1 MEFLFEKSLMGF
13 CTHSIKIVKTIGLIL
28 SFLATFLLADLV
40 AENTHDPEEIKAKVA
55 YVKIPQLE
63 DLENNPVY
71 IGQIIGVTYE
81 LLLFD
86 AEFLEA
92 KIKDELDKTQIELLS
107 KMPKWKK
114 VEKELFRATYYY
126 KIKGVK
132 ASIPPL
138 EVSAFSNKD
147 KYIDYSIAPK
157 VTLQVTDLSKNSRY
171 ANVMAKD
178 LQVLQYKTK
187 DYDDKNNILVV
198 ELAFKEANWE
208 DFHIK
213 EAIKQGFDN
222 ASLNQIKAKE
232 GSVFYYCVLPKTIQN
247 LSFDYFSLSNRQFKT
262 LSFSTIPTQDTT
274 GIQSDLI
281 PKNNFLVFSNVA
293 LLALCV
299 FFLVLFFLVLFFI
312 FGRKL
317 IFLGLGI
324 LCLGFVLYHLLFT
337 QKSALLLAHKKI
349 RILPTQNSTI
359 LGLSKN
365 EMPIKIVGSHG
376 DYYKILT
383 PHEQIGWVK
392 KDEVK

>member
-1 MEFLFEKSLMGF
+1 MGFLFEKSLMSF
-13 CTHSIKIVKTIGLIL
+13 CAHSIKIIKVTGLIL
-28 SFLATFLLADLV
+28 SFLAAFLV
-40 AENTHDPEEIKAKVA
+40 AEDAHEPEEIKAKVA

-63 DLENNPVY
+63 DLENTPVY
-71 IGQIIGVTYE
+71 IGQTIGVTYD

-92 KIKDELDKTQIELLS
+92 KIKDELDKTQIELLN

-126 KIKGVK
+126 KIKGIR
-132 ASIPPL
+132 ASVPSL

-157 VTLQVTDLSKNSRY
+157 VALQVTDLSKNPRY

-178 LQVLQYKTK
+178 LQVVQYKTK
-187 DYDDKNNILVV
+187 DYDDKNNILVM

-208 DFHIK
+208 DFHVK
-213 EAIKQGFDN
+213 EVLKQGFDN

-232 GSVFYYCVLPKTIQN
+232 GSVFYYCVLPKTLQS

-262 LSFSTIPTQDTT
+262 LSFSAIPTQDTT

-299 FFLVLFFLVLFFI
+299 FFLALFFI

-324 LCLGFVLYHLLFT
+324 LCLGFVLYNLLFT
-337 QKSALLLAHKKI
+337 QKSAILLAHKKI

-359 LGLSKN
+359 LGLSKD
-365 EMPIKIVGSHG
+365 EMPIKILGSHD

-383 PHEQIGWVK
+383 PHGQIGWVK

>member
-1 MEFLFEKSLMGF
+1 MGFLFEKSLMSF
-13 CTHSIKIVKTIGLIL
+13 CAHSIKILRIISLIL
-28 SFLATFLLADLV
+28 SFLATFLVVDLV
-40 AENTHDPEEIKAKVA
+40 AENTHEPEEIKAKVA

-71 IGQIIGVTYE
+71 IGQIIGVTYD

-92 KIKDELDKTQIELLS
+92 KIKDGWDKTQIELLS

-126 KIKGVK
+126 KIKGMK
-132 ASIPPL
+132 ASIPSL

-147 KYIDYSIAPK
+147 KYIDHSIAPK
-157 VTLQVTDLSKNSRY
+157 VALQVTDLSKNPRY

-178 LQVLQYKTK
+178 LQVVQYKTK
-187 DYDDKNNILVV
+187 DYDDKNNILVM
-198 ELAFKEANWE
+198 ELAFKEATWE

-232 GSVFYYCVLPKTIQN
+232 GSVFYYCVLPKTLQN

-262 LSFSTIPTQDTT
+262 LSFSAIPTQDTT

-299 FFLVLFFLVLFFI
+299 FFLVLFFI

-317 IFLGLGI
+317 IFLGLGV
-324 LCLGFVLYHLLFT
+324 LCLGFVLYNLLFT

-359 LGLSKN
+359 LGLSKD
-365 EMPIKIVGSHG
+365 EMPIKILGSHD

>member
-1 MEFLFEKSLMGF
+1 MGFLFEKSLMSF
-13 CTHSIKIVKTIGLIL
+13 CAHSIKIIKVIGLIL
-28 SFLATFLLADLV
+28 SFLAAFLV
-40 AENTHDPEEIKAKVA
+40 AEDAHEPEEIKAKVA

-63 DLENNPVY
+63 DLENTPVY
-71 IGQIIGVTYE
+71 IGQTIGVTYD

-92 KIKDELDKTQIELLS
+92 KIKDGLDKTQIELLN

-126 KIKGVK
+126 KIKGIK
-132 ASIPPL
+132 ASVPSL

-147 KYIDYSIAPK
+147 KYIDHSIAPK
-157 VTLQVTDLSKNSRY
+157 VALQVTDLSKNPRY

-178 LQVLQYKTK
+178 LQVVQYKTK
-187 DYDDKNNILVV
+187 DYDDKNNILVM
-198 ELAFKEANWE
+198 EIAFKEATWE

-232 GSVFYYCVLPKTIQN
+232 GSVFYYCVLPKTLQN

-299 FFLVLFFLVLFFI
+299 FFLVLFFI

-359 LGLSKN
+359 LGFSKN
-365 EMPIKIVGSHG
+365 EMPIKILGSHD

>member
-1 MEFLFEKSLMGF
+1 MGFLFEKSLMSF
-13 CTHSIKIVKTIGLIL
+13 FAHPIKILKIISLIL
-28 SFLATFLLADLV
+28 SFLAAFLV
-40 AENTHDPEEIKAKVA
+40 AEDAHEPEEIKAKVA

-71 IGQIIGVTYE
+71 IGQIIGVTYD

-92 KIKDELDKTQIELLS
+92 KIKDGLDKTQIELLN

-126 KIKGVK
+126 KIKGIK

-147 KYIDYSIAPK
+147 KYIDHSIAPK
-157 VTLQVTDLSKNSRY
+157 VALQVTDLSKNPRY

-178 LQVLQYKTK
+178 LQVVQYKTK
-187 DYDDKNNILVV
+187 DYDDKNNILVM
-198 ELAFKEANWE
+198 ELAFKEATWE

-232 GSVFYYCVLPKTIQN
+232 GSVFYYCVLPKTLQN
-247 LSFDYFSLSNRQFKT
+247 LSFDYFSLSNKQFKT

-299 FFLVLFFLVLFFI
+299 FFLVLFFI

-337 QKSALLLAHKKI
+337 QKSAILLAHKKI

-359 LGLSKN
+359 LGLSKD
-365 EMPIKIVGSHG
+365 EMPIKILGSHD

>member
-1 MEFLFEKSLMGF
+1 MGFLFEKSLMTF
-13 CTHSIKIVKTIGLIL
+13 CAHSIKIVKTIGLIL
-28 SFLATFLLADLV
+28 SLLATFLVADLV
-40 AENTHDPEEIKAKVA
+40 AENTHDPEEIKAKVV
-55 YVKIPQLE
+55 YVKIPRLE

-71 IGQIIGVTYE
+71 IGQTIGVTYD

-92 KIKDELDKTQIELLS
+92 KIKDDLDKTQIELLS

-132 ASIPPL
+132 ASIPSL

-157 VTLQVTDLSKNSRY
+157 VTLQVTDLSKNPRY

-208 DFHIK
+208 DFRIK
-213 EAIKQGFDN
+213 EALKQGFDN

-232 GSVFYYCVLPKTIQN
+232 GSVFYYCVLPKTLQN

-262 LSFSTIPTQDTT
+262 LSFSAIPTQDTT

-299 FFLVLFFLVLFFI
+299 FFLVLFFI
-312 FGRKL
+312 FGHKL
-317 IFLGLGI
+317 IFLGLGV
-324 LCLGFVLYHLLFT
+324 LCLGFVLYNLLFT
-337 QKSALLLAHKKI
+337 QKSALLLAHQKI

-365 EMPIKIVGSHG
+365 EMPIKILGSHD

>member
-1 MEFLFEKSLMGF
+1 MGFLFEKSLMIF
-13 CTHSIKIVKTIGLIL
+13 CAYSIKIVKTIGLIL
-28 SFLATFLLADLV
+28 SFLATFLVADL
-40 AENTHDPEEIKAKVA
+40 ATENTHDPEEIKAKVA
-55 YVKIPQLE
+55 YVKIPRLE

-71 IGQIIGVTYE
+71 IGQTIGVTYD

-126 KIKGVK
+126 KIKGIK

-157 VTLQVTDLSKNSRY
+157 VTLQVTDLSKNPRY

-213 EAIKQGFDN
+213 EALKQGFDN

-262 LSFSTIPTQDTT
+262 LSFSTIPTQDNT

-299 FFLVLFFLVLFFI
+299 FFLVLFFI
-312 FGRKL
+312 FGHKL

-324 LCLGFVLYHLLFT
+324 LCLGFVLYNLLFT
-337 QKSALLLAHKKI
+337 QKSALLLAHQKI

-365 EMPIKIVGSHG
+365 EMPIKILGSHD

>member
-1 MEFLFEKSLMGF
+1 MGFLFEKSLMSF
-13 CTHSIKIVKTIGLIL
+13 CTHSIKILKVIGLIL
-28 SFLATFLLADLV
+28 SFLAAFLV
-40 AENTHDPEEIKAKVA
+40 AENTSEPEEIKAKVA

-63 DLENNPVY
+63 DLENTPVY
-71 IGQIIGVTYE
+71 IGQTIGVTYD

-92 KIKDELDKTQIELLS
+92 KIKDGLDKTQIELLN

-114 VEKELFRATYYY
+114 VEQELFRATYYY
-126 KIKGVK
+126 KIKGIR
-132 ASIPPL
+132 ASVPSL

-157 VTLQVTDLSKNSRY
+157 VALQVTDLSKNPRY

-178 LQVLQYKTK
+178 LQVVQYKTK
-187 DYDDKNNILVV
+187 DYDDKNNILVM

-232 GSVFYYCVLPKTIQN
+232 GSVFYYCVLPKTLQN

-262 LSFSTIPTQDTT
+262 LSFSAIPTQDTT

-299 FFLVLFFLVLFFI
+299 FFLVLFFI

-317 IFLGLGI
+317 IFLGLGV

-359 LGLSKN
+359 LGLSKD
-365 EMPIKIVGSHG
+365 EMPIKILGSHD

>member
-1 MEFLFEKSLMGF
+1 MGFLFEKSLMGF

-28 SFLATFLLADLV
+28 SFLATFLVADLV
-40 AENTHDPEEIKAKVA
+40 AENTHDPEEIKAKVV
-55 YVKIPQLE
+55 YVKIPRLE

-71 IGQIIGVTYE
+71 IGQTIGVTYD

-126 KIKGVK
+126 KIKGIK

-147 KYIDYSIAPK
+147 KYIDHSIAPK
-157 VTLQVTDLSKNSRY
+157 VTLQVTDLSKNPRY

-213 EAIKQGFDN
+213 EALKQGFDN

-299 FFLVLFFLVLFFI
+299 FFLVLFFI

-324 LCLGFVLYHLLFT
+324 LCLGFVLYNLLFT

-365 EMPIKIVGSHG
+365 EMPIKILGSHD

>member
-1 MEFLFEKSLMGF
+1 MGFLFEKSLMGF
-13 CTHSIKIVKTIGLIL
+13 FAHSIKILKIISLIL
-28 SFLATFLLADLV
+28 SLLAGFLV
-40 AENTHDPEEIKAKVA
+40 AENANEPEEIKAKVA

-71 IGQIIGVTYE
+71 IGQIIGVTYD

-92 KIKDELDKTQIELLS
+92 KIKDGLDKTQIELLS

-132 ASIPPL
+132 AIIPSL

-147 KYIDYSIAPK
+147 KYIDHSIAPK
-157 VTLQVTDLSKNSRY
+157 VALQVTDLSKNPRY

-187 DYDDKNNILVV
+187 DYDDKNNILVM
-198 ELAFKEANWE
+198 ELAFKEATWE

-262 LSFSTIPTQDTT
+262 LSFSAIPTQDTT

-299 FFLVLFFLVLFFI
+299 FFLVLFFI

-359 LGLSKN
+359 LGLSKD
-365 EMPIKIVGSHG
+365 EMPIKILGSHD

>member
-1 MEFLFEKSLMGF
+1 MTF
-13 CTHSIKIVKTIGLIL
+13 CAHSIKIVKTIGLIL
-28 SFLATFLLADLV
+28 SLLATFLVADLV
-40 AENTHDPEEIKAKVA
+40 AENTHDPEEIKAKVV
-55 YVKIPQLE
+55 YVKISRLE

-71 IGQIIGVTYE
+71 IGQTIGVTYD

-126 KIKGVK
+126 KIKGIK
-132 ASIPPL
+132 ASVPPL

-157 VTLQVTDLSKNSRY
+157 VTLQVTDLSKNPRY

-213 EAIKQGFDN
+213 EALKQGFDN

-262 LSFSTIPTQDTT
+262 LSFSTIPTQDNT

-299 FFLVLFFLVLFFI
+299 FFLVLFFI
-312 FGRKL
+312 FGHKL

-324 LCLGFVLYHLLFT
+324 LCLGFVLYNLLFT
-337 QKSALLLAHKKI
+337 QKSALLLAHQKI

-365 EMPIKIVGSHG
+365 EMPIKILGSHD

>member
-1 MEFLFEKSLMGF
+1 MGFLFEKSLMSF
-13 CTHSIKIVKTIGLIL
+13 FAHSIKTLKIISLIL
-28 SFLATFLLADLV
+28 SLLVSFWVSFLV
-40 AENTHDPEEIKAKVA
+40 AENANESEEIKAKVV
-55 YVKIPQLE
+55 YVKISQLE

-71 IGQIIGVTYE
+71 IGQIIGVTYD

-92 KIKDELDKTQIELLS
+92 KIKDGLDKTQIELLN

-132 ASIPPL
+132 AIIPSL

-157 VTLQVTDLSKNSRY
+157 VTLQVTDLSKNPRY

-178 LQVLQYKTK
+178 LQVVQYKTK
-187 DYDDKNNILVV
+187 DYDDKNNILVM
-198 ELAFKEANWE
+198 ELAFKEATWE
-208 DFHIK
+208 DFRIK

-232 GSVFYYCVLPKTIQN
+232 GSVFYYCVLPKTLQN

-262 LSFSTIPTQDTT
+262 LSFSAIPTQDTT

-299 FFLVLFFLVLFFI
+299 FFLVLFFI

-324 LCLGFVLYHLLFT
+324 LCLGFVLYNLLFT

-359 LGLSKN
+359 LGLSKD
-365 EMPIKIVGSHG
+365 EMPIKILGSHD

>member
-1 MEFLFEKSLMGF
+1 MGFLFEKSLMSF
-13 CTHSIKIVKTIGLIL
+13 CTHSIKILKIISLIL
-28 SFLATFLLADLV
+28 SFLISFLV
-40 AENTHDPEEIKAKVA
+40 AENTSEPEEIKAKVA

-71 IGQIIGVTYE
+71 IGQIIGVTYD

-92 KIKDELDKTQIELLS
+92 KIKDGWDKTQIELLS

-132 ASIPPL
+132 AIIPSL

-147 KYIDYSIAPK
+147 KYIDHSIAPK
-157 VTLQVTDLSKNSRY
+157 VILQVTDLSKNPRY

-178 LQVLQYKTK
+178 LQVVQYKTK

-198 ELAFKEANWE
+198 ELAFKEATWE
-208 DFHIK
+208 DFRIK

-232 GSVFYYCVLPKTIQN
+232 GSVFYYCVLPKTLQN

-262 LSFSTIPTQDTT
+262 LSFSAIPTQDTT

-299 FFLVLFFLVLFFI
+299 FFLVLFFI
-312 FGRKL
+312 FGHKL

-365 EMPIKIVGSHG
+365 EMPIKILGSHD

-392 KDEVK
+392 KNEVK

>member
-1 MEFLFEKSLMGF
+1 MGFLFEKSLMTF
-13 CTHSIKIVKTIGLIL
+13 CAHSIKIVKTIGLIL
-28 SFLATFLLADLV
+28 SLLATFLVADLV
-40 AENTHDPEEIKAKVA
+40 AENTHDPEEIKAKVV
-55 YVKIPQLE
+55 YVKIPRLE

-71 IGQIIGVTYE
+71 IGQTIGVTYD

-126 KIKGVK
+126 KIKGIK

-157 VTLQVTDLSKNSRY
+157 VTLQVTDLSKNPRY

-198 ELAFKEANWE
+198 ELAFKEATWE

-213 EAIKQGFDN
+213 EALKQGFDN

-299 FFLVLFFLVLFFI
+299 FFLVLFFI

-324 LCLGFVLYHLLFT
+324 LCLGFVLYNLLFT
-337 QKSALLLAHKKI
+337 QRSAILLAHKKI

-359 LGLSKN
+359 LGLSKD
-365 EMPIKIVGSHG
+365 EMPIKILGSHD

>member
-1 MEFLFEKSLMGF
+1 MGFLFEKSLMTF
-13 CTHSIKIVKTIGLIL
+13 CAHSIKIVKTIGLIL
-28 SFLATFLLADLV
+28 GFLAAFLVADLV
-40 AENTHDPEEIKAKVA
+40 AENANESEEIKAKVA
-55 YVKIPQLE
+55 YVKIPRLE

-71 IGQIIGVTYE
+71 IGQTIGVTYD

-126 KIKGVK
+126 KIKGIK
-132 ASIPPL
+132 ASIPSL

-157 VTLQVTDLSKNSRY
+157 VTLQVTDLSKNPRY

-178 LQVLQYKTK
+178 LQVVQYKTK
-187 DYDDKNNILVV
+187 DYDDKNNILVM
-198 ELAFKEANWE
+198 ELAFKEATWE
-208 DFHIK
+208 DFRIK

-232 GSVFYYCVLPKTIQN
+232 GSVFYYCVLPKTLQN

-262 LSFSTIPTQDTT
+262 LSFSAIPTQDTT

-299 FFLVLFFLVLFFI
+299 FFLVLFFI
-312 FGRKL
+312 FGHKL
-317 IFLGLGI
+317 IFLGLGV
-324 LCLGFVLYHLLFT
+324 LCLGFVLYNLLFT

-359 LGLSKN
+359 LGLSKD
-365 EMPIKIVGSHG
+365 EMPIKILGSHD

>member
-1 MEFLFEKSLMGF
+1 MGFLFEKSLMSF
-13 CTHSIKIVKTIGLIL
+13 FAHPIKTLKIISLIL
-28 SFLATFLLADLV
+28 SFLAAFLV
-40 AENTHDPEEIKAKVA
+40 AEDAHEPEEIKAKVV

-71 IGQIIGVTYE
+71 IGQIIGVTYD

-92 KIKDELDKTQIELLS
+92 KIKDGLDKTQIELLN

-126 KIKGVK
+126 KIKGIK
-132 ASIPPL
+132 AIIPPL

-147 KYIDYSIAPK
+147 KYIDHSIAPK
-157 VTLQVTDLSKNSRY
+157 VALQVTDLSKNPRY

-178 LQVLQYKTK
+178 LQVVQYKTK
-187 DYDDKNNILVV
+187 DYDDKNNILVM
-198 ELAFKEANWE
+198 ELAFKEATWE

-232 GSVFYYCVLPKTIQN
+232 GSVFYYCVLPKTLQN

-262 LSFSTIPTQDTT
+262 LSFSAIPAQDTT

-299 FFLVLFFLVLFFI
+299 FFLVLFFI

-317 IFLGLGI
+317 IFLGLGV
-324 LCLGFVLYHLLFT
+324 LCLGFVLYNLLFT

-359 LGLSKN
+359 LGLSKD
-365 EMPIKIVGSHG
+365 EMPIKILGSHD

>member
-1 MEFLFEKSLMGF
+1 MGFLFEKSLMSF
-13 CTHSIKIVKTIGLIL
+13 CAHSIKTLKIISLIL
-28 SFLATFLLADLV
+28 SFWVSFLV
-40 AENTHDPEEIKAKVA
+40 AEDAHEPEEIKAKVA

-63 DLENNPVY
+63 DLENTPVY
-71 IGQIIGVTYE
+71 IGQTIGVTYD

-92 KIKDELDKTQIELLS
+92 KIKDGLDKTQIELLS

-126 KIKGVK
+126 KIKGIK
-132 ASIPPL
+132 AIIPSL

-157 VTLQVTDLSKNSRY
+157 VALQVTDLSKNPRY

-178 LQVLQYKTK
+178 LQVVQYKTK
-187 DYDDKNNILVV
+187 DYDDKNNILVM

-208 DFHIK
+208 DFNIK

-232 GSVFYYCVLPKTIQN
+232 GSVFYYCVLPKTLQS

-262 LSFSTIPTQDTT
+262 LSFSAIPTQDTT

-299 FFLVLFFLVLFFI
+299 FFLVLFFI

-359 LGLSKN
+359 LGLSKD
-365 EMPIKIVGSHG
+365 EMPIKILGSHD

>member
-1 MEFLFEKSLMGF
+1 MGFLFEKSLMTF
-13 CTHSIKIVKTIGLIL
+13 CARSIKIVKTIGLIL
-28 SFLATFLLADLV
+28 SFLATFLVADLV
-40 AENTHDPEEIKAKVA
+40 AENTHDPEEIKAKVV
-55 YVKIPQLE
+55 YVKIPRLE

-71 IGQIIGVTYE
+71 IGQTIGVTYD

-126 KIKGVK
+126 KIKGIK

-157 VTLQVTDLSKNSRY
+157 VTLQVTDLSKNPRY

-213 EAIKQGFDN
+213 EALKQGFDN

-299 FFLVLFFLVLFFI
+299 FFLVLFFI

-324 LCLGFVLYHLLFT
+324 LCLGFVLYNLLFT

-365 EMPIKIVGSHG
+365 EMPIKILGSHD

>member
-1 MEFLFEKSLMGF
+1 MGFLFEKSLMSF
-13 CTHSIKIVKTIGLIL
+13 CAHSIKIIKVIGLIL
-28 SFLATFLLADLV
+28 SFWVSFLV
-40 AENTHDPEEIKAKVA
+40 AEDAHEPEEIKAKVV

-63 DLENNPVY
+63 DLENTPVY
-71 IGQIIGVTYE
+71 IGQTIGVTYD

-126 KIKGVK
+126 KIKGIK
-132 ASIPPL
+132 ASIPSL

-157 VTLQVTDLSKNSRY
+157 VALQVTDLSKNPRY

-178 LQVLQYKTK
+178 LQVVQYKTK
-187 DYDDKNNILVV
+187 DYDDKNNILVM

-208 DFHIK
+208 DFHVK

-232 GSVFYYCVLPKTIQN
+232 GSVFYYCVLPKTLQN

-262 LSFSTIPTQDTT
+262 LSFSAIPTQDTT

-299 FFLVLFFLVLFFI
+299 FFLVLFFI

-317 IFLGLGI
+317 IFLGLGV
-324 LCLGFVLYHLLFT
+324 LCLGFVLYNLLFT

-359 LGLSKN
+359 LGLSRD
-365 EMPIKIVGSHG
+365 EMPIKILGSHD

>member
-1 MEFLFEKSLMGF
+1 MGFLFEKSLMSF
-13 CTHSIKIVKTIGLIL
+13 CAHSIKTLKIISLIL
-28 SFLATFLLADLV
+28 SFLVAFLV
-40 AENTHDPEEIKAKVA
+40 AEDAHEPEEIKAKVA

-63 DLENNPVY
+63 DLENTPVY
-71 IGQIIGVTYE
+71 IGQTIGVTYD

-92 KIKDELDKTQIELLS
+92 KIKDGLDKTQIELLN

-114 VEKELFRATYYY
+114 VEQELFRATYYY
-126 KIKGVK
+126 KIKGIK
-132 ASIPPL
+132 ASIPSL

-157 VTLQVTDLSKNSRY
+157 VALQVTDLSKNPRY

-178 LQVLQYKTK
+178 LQVVQYKTK
-187 DYDDKNNILVV
+187 DYDDKNNILVM

-208 DFHIK
+208 DFNIK

-232 GSVFYYCVLPKTIQN
+232 GSVFYYCVLPKTVQS

-262 LSFSTIPTQDTT
+262 LSFSAIPTQDTT

-299 FFLVLFFLVLFFI
+299 FFLVLFFI

-324 LCLGFVLYHLLFT
+324 LCLGFVLYNLLFT
-337 QKSALLLAHKKI
+337 QKSAILLAHKKI

-359 LGLSKN
+359 LGLSKD
-365 EMPIKIVGSHG
+365 EMPIKILGSHD

-392 KDEVK
+392 KNEIK

>member
-1 MEFLFEKSLMGF
+1 MTF
-13 CTHSIKIVKTIGLIL
+13 CTRSIKIVKTIGLIL
-28 SFLATFLLADLV
+28 SLLATFLVADLV

-71 IGQIIGVTYE
+71 IGQIIGVTYD

-126 KIKGVK
+126 KIKGIK

-147 KYIDYSIAPK
+147 KYIDHSIAPK
-157 VTLQVTDLSKNSRY
+157 VTLQVTDLSKNPRY

-198 ELAFKEANWE
+198 ELAFKEATWE

-213 EAIKQGFDN
+213 EALKQGFDN

-299 FFLVLFFLVLFFI
+299 FFLVLFFI

-324 LCLGFVLYHLLFT
+324 LCLGFVLYNLLFT

-365 EMPIKIVGSHG
+365 EMPIKILGSHD

>member
-1 MEFLFEKSLMGF
+1 MGFLFEKSLMSF
-13 CTHSIKIVKTIGLIL
+13 CAHSIKIIKVIGLIL
-28 SFLATFLLADLV
+28 SFLAAFLV
-40 AENTHDPEEIKAKVA
+40 AEDAHEPEEIKAKVA

-63 DLENNPVY
+63 DLENTPVY
-71 IGQIIGVTYE
+71 IGQTIGVTYD

-92 KIKDELDKTQIELLS
+92 KIKDGLDKTQIELLN

-114 VEKELFRATYYY
+114 VEQELFRATYYY
-126 KIKGVK
+126 KIKGIR
-132 ASIPPL
+132 ASIPSL

-157 VTLQVTDLSKNSRY
+157 VALQVTDLSKNPRY

-178 LQVLQYKTK
+178 LQVVQYKTK
-187 DYDDKNNILVV
+187 DYDDKNNILVM

-208 DFHIK
+208 DFHVK
-213 EAIKQGFDN
+213 EALKQGFDN

-232 GSVFYYCVLPKTIQN
+232 GSVFYYCVLPKTLQN

-262 LSFSTIPTQDTT
+262 LSFSVIPTQDTT

-299 FFLVLFFLVLFFI
+299 FFLALFFI

-359 LGLSKN
+359 LGLSKD
-365 EMPIKIVGSHG
+365 EMPIKILGSHD

>member
-1 MEFLFEKSLMGF
+1 MGFLFEKSLMSF
-13 CTHSIKIVKTIGLIL
+13 FAHPIKILKIISLIL
-28 SFLATFLLADLV
+28 SFWISFLV
-40 AENTHDPEEIKAKVA
+40 AENAHEPEEIKAKVA

-71 IGQIIGVTYE
+71 IGQIIGVTYD

-92 KIKDELDKTQIELLS
+92 KIKDGLDKTQIELLN

-114 VEKELFRATYYY
+114 VEQELFRATYYY

-132 ASIPPL
+132 AIIPPL

-147 KYIDYSIAPK
+147 KYIDHSIAPK
-157 VTLQVTDLSKNSRY
+157 VTLQVTDLSKNPRY

-178 LQVLQYKTK
+178 LQVVQYKTK
-187 DYDDKNNILVV
+187 DYDDKNNILVM

-232 GSVFYYCVLPKTIQN
+232 GSVFYYCVLPKTLQN
-247 LSFDYFSLSNRQFKT
+247 LSFDYFSLSNKQFKT

-299 FFLVLFFLVLFFI
+299 FFLVLFFI

-365 EMPIKIVGSHG
+365 EMPIKILGSHD

>member
-1 MEFLFEKSLMGF
+1 MGFLFEKSLMTF
-13 CTHSIKIVKTIGLIL
+13 CAHSIKIVKTIGLIL
-28 SFLATFLLADLV
+28 SLLATFLVADLV
-40 AENTHDPEEIKAKVA
+40 AENTSESEEIKAKVA

-63 DLENNPVY
+63 DLENNSVY
-71 IGQIIGVTYE
+71 IGQIIGVTYD

-92 KIKDELDKTQIELLS
+92 KIKDGLDKTQIELLN

-126 KIKGVK
+126 KIKGIK
-132 ASIPPL
+132 ASIPSL

-147 KYIDYSIAPK
+147 KYIDHSIAPK
-157 VTLQVTDLSKNSRY
+157 VALQVTDLSKNPRY

-178 LQVLQYKTK
+178 LQVVQYKTK

-198 ELAFKEANWE
+198 ELAFKEATWE

-213 EAIKQGFDN
+213 EALKQGFDN

-232 GSVFYYCVLPKTIQN
+232 GSVFYYCVLPKTLQN

-262 LSFSTIPTQDTT
+262 LSFSAIPTQDTT

-299 FFLVLFFLVLFFI
+299 FFLVLFFI

-359 LGLSKN
+359 LGLSKD
-365 EMPIKIVGSHG
+365 EMPIKILGSHD

>member
-1 MEFLFEKSLMGF
+1 MGFLFEKSLMSF
-13 CTHSIKIVKTIGLIL
+13 CAHSIKILKITSLIL
-28 SFLATFLLADLV
+28 SLLVGFLV
-40 AENTHDPEEIKAKVA
+40 AENTSEPEEIKAKVA

-71 IGQIIGVTYE
+71 IGQIIGVTYD

-92 KIKDELDKTQIELLS
+92 KIKDGWDKTQIELLS

-126 KIKGVK
+126 KIKGMK
-132 ASIPPL
+132 AIIPSL

-147 KYIDYSIAPK
+147 KYIDHSIAPK
-157 VTLQVTDLSKNSRY
+157 VALQVTDLSKNPRY

-187 DYDDKNNILVV
+187 DYDDKNNILVM
-198 ELAFKEANWE
+198 ELAFKEATWE

-232 GSVFYYCVLPKTIQN
+232 GSVFYYCVLPKTLQN
-247 LSFDYFSLSNRQFKT
+247 LSFDYFSLSNKQFKT
-262 LSFSTIPTQDTT
+262 LSFSAIPTQDTT

-299 FFLVLFFLVLFFI
+299 FFLVLFFI

-365 EMPIKIVGSHG
+365 EMPIKILGSHD

>member
-1 MEFLFEKSLMGF
+1 MGFLFEKSLMSF
-13 CTHSIKIVKTIGLIL
+13 FAHSIKILKITSLIL
-28 SFLATFLLADLV
+28 SFLVSFWTSFLV
-40 AENTHDPEEIKAKVA
+40 AENANEPEEIKAKVA

-71 IGQIIGVTYE
+71 IGQIIGVTYD

-92 KIKDELDKTQIELLS
+92 KIKDGLDKTQIELLN

-126 KIKGVK
+126 KIKGIK
-132 ASIPPL
+132 ASIPSL

-147 KYIDYSIAPK
+147 KYIDHSIAPK
-157 VTLQVTDLSKNSRY
+157 VALQVTDLSKNPRY

-178 LQVLQYKTK
+178 LQVVQYKTK
-187 DYDDKNNILVV
+187 DYDDKNNILVM
-198 ELAFKEANWE
+198 EIAFKEATWE

-232 GSVFYYCVLPKTIQN
+232 GSVFYYCVLPKTLQN

-262 LSFSTIPTQDTT
+262 LSFSAIPTQDAT

-299 FFLVLFFLVLFFI
+299 FFLALFFI

-324 LCLGFVLYHLLFT
+324 LCLGFVLYNLLFT

-359 LGLSKN
+359 LGLSRD
-365 EMPIKIVGSHG
+365 EMPIKILGSHD

>member
-1 MEFLFEKSLMGF
+1 MGFLFEKSLMSF
-13 CTHSIKIVKTIGLIL
+13 CAHSIKIIKVIGLIL
-28 SFLATFLLADLV
+28 SFLAAFLV
-40 AENTHDPEEIKAKVA
+40 AEDAHEPEEIKAKVA

-63 DLENNPVY
+63 DLENTPVY
-71 IGQIIGVTYE
+71 IGQTIGVTYD

-92 KIKDELDKTQIELLS
+92 KIKDGLDKTQIELLS

-126 KIKGVK
+126 KIKGIK
-132 ASIPPL
+132 AIIPSL

-157 VTLQVTDLSKNSRY
+157 VALQVTDLSKNPRY

-178 LQVLQYKTK
+178 LQVVQYKTK
-187 DYDDKNNILVV
+187 DYDDKNNILVM

-213 EAIKQGFDN
+213 EALKQGFDN

-232 GSVFYYCVLPKTIQN
+232 GSVFYYCVLPKTVQS

-262 LSFSTIPTQDTT
+262 LSFSAIPTQDTT

-299 FFLVLFFLVLFFI
+299 FFLVLFFI

-359 LGLSKN
+359 LGLSKD
-365 EMPIKIVGSHG
+365 EMPIKILGSHD

>member
-1 MEFLFEKSLMGF
+1 MGFLFEKSLMSF
-13 CTHSIKIVKTIGLIL
+13 CTHSIKILKIISLIL
-28 SFLATFLLADLV
+28 SFWVGFLV
-40 AENTHDPEEIKAKVA
+40 AENAHEPEEIKAKVA

-71 IGQIIGVTYE
+71 IGQIIGVTYD

-92 KIKDELDKTQIELLS
+92 KIKDGWDKTQIELLS

-147 KYIDYSIAPK
+147 KYIDHSIAPK
-157 VTLQVTDLSKNSRY
+157 VALQVTDLSKNPRY

-178 LQVLQYKTK
+178 LQVVQYKTK
-187 DYDDKNNILVV
+187 DYDDKNNILVM
-198 ELAFKEANWE
+198 ELAFKEATWE

-232 GSVFYYCVLPKTIQN
+232 GSVFYYCVLPKTLQN
-247 LSFDYFSLSNRQFKT
+247 LSFDYFSLSNKQFKT
-262 LSFSTIPTQDTT
+262 LSFSAIPTQDTT

-299 FFLVLFFLVLFFI
+299 FFLVLFFI

-317 IFLGLGI
+317 IFLGLGV

-365 EMPIKIVGSHG
+365 EMPIKILGSHD

>member
-1 MEFLFEKSLMGF
+1 MGFLFEKSLMSF
-13 CTHSIKIVKTIGLIL
+13 CAHSIKIIKVIGLIL
-28 SFLATFLLADLV
+28 SFLAAFLV
-40 AENTHDPEEIKAKVA
+40 AEDAHEPEEIKAKVA

-63 DLENNPVY
+63 DLENTPVY
-71 IGQIIGVTYE
+71 IGQTIGVTYD

-92 KIKDELDKTQIELLS
+92 KIKDGLDKTQIELLS

-126 KIKGVK
+126 KIKGIK
-132 ASIPPL
+132 AIIPSL

-157 VTLQVTDLSKNSRY
+157 VALQVTDLSKNPRY

-178 LQVLQYKTK
+178 LQVVQYKTK
-187 DYDDKNNILVV
+187 DYDDKNNILVM

-213 EAIKQGFDN
+213 EALKQGFDN

-232 GSVFYYCVLPKTIQN
+232 GSVFYYCVLPKTVQS

-262 LSFSTIPTQDTT
+262 LSFSAIPTQDTT

-281 PKNNFLVFSNVA
+281 PKNNFLVFSNVV

-299 FFLVLFFLVLFFI
+299 FFLVLFFI
-312 FGRKL
+312 FGCKL

-324 LCLGFVLYHLLFT
+324 LCLGFVLYNLLFT

-359 LGLSKN
+359 LGLSKD
-365 EMPIKIVGSHG
+365 EMPIKILGSHD

>member
-1 MEFLFEKSLMGF
+1 MGFLFEKSLMTF
-13 CTHSIKIVKTIGLIL
+13 CAHSIKIVKTIGLIL
-28 SFLATFLLADLV
+28 SLLATFLVADLV

-71 IGQIIGVTYE
+71 IGQTIGVTYD

-126 KIKGVK
+126 KIKGIK
-132 ASIPPL
+132 ASVPSL

-157 VTLQVTDLSKNSRY
+157 VTLQVTDLSKNPRY

-198 ELAFKEANWE
+198 ELAFKEATWE
-208 DFHIK
+208 GFHIK
-213 EAIKQGFDN
+213 EALKQGFDN

-262 LSFSTIPTQDTT
+262 LFFSTIPTQDTT

-299 FFLVLFFLVLFFI
+299 FFLVLFFI

-324 LCLGFVLYHLLFT
+324 LCLGFVLYNLLFT

-365 EMPIKIVGSHG
+365 EMPIKILGSHD

>member
-1 MEFLFEKSLMGF
+1 MGFLFEKSLMTF
-13 CTHSIKIVKTIGLIL
+13 CAHSIKIVKTIGLIL
-28 SFLATFLLADLV
+28 SFLAAFLVADLV
-40 AENTHDPEEIKAKVA
+40 AENTHDPEEIKAKVV
-55 YVKIPQLE
+55 YVKIPRLE

-71 IGQIIGVTYE
+71 IGQTIGVTYD

-126 KIKGVK
+126 KIKGIK

-157 VTLQVTDLSKNSRY
+157 VTLQVTDLSKNPRY

-213 EAIKQGFDN
+213 EALKQGFDN
-222 ASLNQIKAKE
+222 ASLSQIKAKE

-299 FFLVLFFLVLFFI
+299 FFLVLFFI

-324 LCLGFVLYHLLFT
+324 LCLGFVLYNLLFT

-365 EMPIKIVGSHG
+365 EMPIKILGSHD

>member
-1 MEFLFEKSLMGF
+1 MGFLFEKSLMSF
-13 CTHSIKIVKTIGLIL
+13 CTHPIKTIKIISLIL
-28 SFLATFLLADLV
+28 SFLAAFLV
-40 AENTHDPEEIKAKVA
+40 AEDAHESEEIKAKVA

-71 IGQIIGVTYE
+71 IGQIIGVTYD

-92 KIKDELDKTQIELLS
+92 KIKDGLDKTQIELLN

-147 KYIDYSIAPK
+147 KYIDHSIAPK
-157 VTLQVTDLSKNSRY
+157 VTLQVTDLSKNPRY

-178 LQVLQYKTK
+178 LQVVQYKTK
-187 DYDDKNNILVV
+187 DYDDKNNILVM
-198 ELAFKEANWE
+198 EIAFKEANWE

-232 GSVFYYCVLPKTIQN
+232 GSVFYYCVLPKTLQN

-262 LSFSTIPTQDTT
+262 LSFSAIPTQDTT

-299 FFLVLFFLVLFFI
+299 FFLVLFFI

-324 LCLGFVLYHLLFT
+324 LCLWFVLYHLLFT
-337 QKSALLLAHKKI
+337 QKSAVLLAHKKI

-365 EMPIKIVGSHG
+365 EMPIKILGSHD

>member
-1 MEFLFEKSLMGF
+1 MGFLFEKSLMGF

-28 SFLATFLLADLV
+28 SLLATFLVADLV
-40 AENTHDPEEIKAKVA
+40 AENANESEEIKAKVA
-55 YVKIPQLE
+55 YVKIPRLE

-71 IGQIIGVTYE
+71 IGQTIGVTYD

-86 AEFLEA
+86 ADFLEA

-126 KIKGVK
+126 KIKGIK

-157 VTLQVTDLSKNSRY
+157 VTLQVTDLSKNPRY

-198 ELAFKEANWE
+198 ELAFKEATWE

-213 EAIKQGFDN
+213 EALKQGFDN

-262 LSFSTIPTQDTT
+262 LFFSTIPTQDTT

-299 FFLVLFFLVLFFI
+299 FFLVLFFI

-317 IFLGLGI
+317 ILLGLGI
-324 LCLGFVLYHLLFT
+324 LCLGFVLYNLLFT
-337 QKSALLLAHKKI
+337 QKSALLLAHQKI

-359 LGLSKN
+359 LGISKN
-365 EMPIKIVGSHG
+365 EMPIKILGSHD

>member
-1 MEFLFEKSLMGF
+1 MTF
-13 CTHSIKIVKTIGLIL
+13 CARSIKIVKTIGLIL
-28 SFLATFLLADLV
+28 SFLATFLVADLV
-40 AENTHDPEEIKAKVA
+40 AENTHDPEEIKAKVV
-55 YVKIPQLE
+55 YVKIPRLE

-71 IGQIIGVTYE
+71 IGQIIGVTYD

-126 KIKGVK
+126 KIKGIK
-132 ASIPPL
+132 ASIPSL

-157 VTLQVTDLSKNSRY
+157 VTLQVTDLSKNPRY

-198 ELAFKEANWE
+198 ELAFKEATWE

-213 EAIKQGFDN
+213 EALKQGFDN

-299 FFLVLFFLVLFFI
+299 FFLVLFFI

-324 LCLGFVLYHLLFT
+324 LCLGFVLYNLLFT

-365 EMPIKIVGSHG
+365 EMPIKILGSHD

>member
-1 MEFLFEKSLMGF
+1 MGFLFEKSLMSF
-13 CTHSIKIVKTIGLIL
+13 CAHSIKIIKVIGLIL
-28 SFLATFLLADLV
+28 SFLAAFLV
-40 AENTHDPEEIKAKVA
+40 AENAHEPEEIKAKVA

-63 DLENNPVY
+63 DLENTPVY
-71 IGQIIGVTYE
+71 IGQTIGVTYD

-92 KIKDELDKTQIELLS
+92 KIKDGLDKTQIELLN

-126 KIKGVK
+126 KIKGIK
-132 ASIPPL
+132 AIIPSL

-157 VTLQVTDLSKNSRY
+157 VALQVTDLSKNPRY

-178 LQVLQYKTK
+178 LQVVQYKTK
-187 DYDDKNNILVV
+187 DYDDKNNILVM

-232 GSVFYYCVLPKTIQN
+232 GSVFYYCVLPKTLQN

-262 LSFSTIPTQDTT
+262 LSFSAIPTQDTT

-299 FFLVLFFLVLFFI
+299 FFLVLFFT

-317 IFLGLGI
+317 IFLGLGV
-324 LCLGFVLYHLLFT
+324 LCLGFVLYNLLFT

-359 LGLSKN
+359 LGLSRD
-365 EMPIKIVGSHG
+365 EMPIKILGSHD

>member
-1 MEFLFEKSLMGF
+1 MGFLFEKSLMSF
-13 CTHSIKIVKTIGLIL
+13 CTHSIKILKIISLIL
-28 SFLATFLLADLV
+28 SLLAAFLV
-40 AENTHDPEEIKAKVA
+40 AEDAHEPEEIKAKVA

-63 DLENNPVY
+63 DLENTPVY
-71 IGQIIGVTYE
+71 IGQIIGVTYD

-132 ASIPPL
+132 ASIPSL

-147 KYIDYSIAPK
+147 KYIDHSIAPK
-157 VTLQVTDLSKNSRY
+157 VTLQVTDLSKNPHY

-198 ELAFKEANWE
+198 ELAFKEATWE

-299 FFLVLFFLVLFFI
+299 FFLVLFFI

-324 LCLGFVLYHLLFT
+324 LCLGFVLYNLLFT

-359 LGLSKN
+359 LGLSKD
-365 EMPIKIVGSHG
+365 EMPIKILGSHD

>member
-1 MEFLFEKSLMGF
+1 MGFLFEKSLMSF
-13 CTHSIKIVKTIGLIL
+13 CAHSIKIIKVIGLIL
-28 SFLATFLLADLV
+28 SLLVSFLV
-40 AENTHDPEEIKAKVA
+40 AENAHEPEEIKAKVV

-71 IGQIIGVTYE
+71 IGQIIGVTYD

-92 KIKDELDKTQIELLS
+92 KIKDGWDKTQIELLS

-126 KIKGVK
+126 KIKGAK

-147 KYIDYSIAPK
+147 KYIDHSIAPK
-157 VTLQVTDLSKNSRY
+157 VALQVTDLSKNPRY

-178 LQVLQYKTK
+178 LQVVQYKTK
-187 DYDDKNNILVV
+187 DYDDKNNILVM
-198 ELAFKEANWE
+198 ELAFKEATWE

-247 LSFDYFSLSNRQFKT
+247 LSFDYFSLSNKQFKT
-262 LSFSTIPTQDTT
+262 LSFSAIPTQDTT

-299 FFLVLFFLVLFFI
+299 FFLVLFFI

-365 EMPIKIVGSHG
+365 EMPIKILGSHD

>member
-1 MEFLFEKSLMGF
+1 MGFLFEKSLMSF
-13 CTHSIKIVKTIGLIL
+13 CTHSIKILKIISLIL
-28 SFLATFLLADLV
+28 SFWVSFLV
-40 AENTHDPEEIKAKVA
+40 AENANEPEEIKAKVV

-71 IGQIIGVTYE
+71 IGQIIGVTYD

-92 KIKDELDKTQIELLS
+92 KIKDGWDKTQIELLN

-132 ASIPPL
+132 AIIPSL

-147 KYIDYSIAPK
+147 KYIDHSIAPK
-157 VTLQVTDLSKNSRY
+157 VALQVTDLSKNPRY

-178 LQVLQYKTK
+178 LQVVQYKTK
-187 DYDDKNNILVV
+187 DYDDKNNILVM
-198 ELAFKEANWE
+198 ELAFKEATWE

-232 GSVFYYCVLPKTIQN
+232 GSVFYYCVLPKTLQN
-247 LSFDYFSLSNRQFKT
+247 LSFDYFSLSNKQFKT

-293 LLALCV
+293 LVALLALCV
-299 FFLVLFFLVLFFI
+299 FFLVLFFI

-337 QKSALLLAHKKI
+337 QKSAVLLAHKKI

-359 LGLSKN
+359 LGLSKD
-365 EMPIKIVGSHG
+365 EMPITILGSHD

>member
-1 MEFLFEKSLMGF
+1 MTF

-28 SFLATFLLADLV
+28 SLLATFLVADLV
-40 AENTHDPEEIKAKVA
+40 AENTHDPEEIKAKVV
-55 YVKIPQLE
+55 YVKIPRLE

-71 IGQIIGVTYE
+71 IGQTIGVTYD

-126 KIKGVK
+126 KIKGIK
-132 ASIPPL
+132 ASIPSL

-157 VTLQVTDLSKNSRY
+157 VTLQVTDLSKNPRY

-213 EAIKQGFDN
+213 EALKQGFDN

-299 FFLVLFFLVLFFI
+299 FFLVLFFI

-324 LCLGFVLYHLLFT
+324 LCLGFVLYNLLFT

-365 EMPIKIVGSHG
+365 EMPIKILGSHD

>member
-1 MEFLFEKSLMGF
+1 MGFLFEKSLMTF
-13 CTHSIKIVKTIGLIL
+13 CAHSIKIVKTIGLIL
-28 SFLATFLLADLV
+28 SLLATFLVADLV
-40 AENTHDPEEIKAKVA
+40 AENTHDPEEIKAKVV
-55 YVKIPQLE
+55 YVKIPRLE

-71 IGQIIGVTYE
+71 IGQTMGVTYD

-126 KIKGVK
+126 KIKGIK

-157 VTLQVTDLSKNSRY
+157 VTLQVTDLSKNPRY

-187 DYDDKNNILVV
+187 DYDDRNNILVV

-213 EAIKQGFDN
+213 EALKQGFDN

-299 FFLVLFFLVLFFI
+299 FFLVLFFI

-324 LCLGFVLYHLLFT
+324 LCLGFVLYNLLFT

-365 EMPIKIVGSHG
+365 EMPIKILGSHD

>member
-1 MEFLFEKSLMGF
+1 MGFLFEKSLMGF
-13 CTHSIKIVKTIGLIL
+13 FAHSIKILKIISLIL
-28 SFLATFLLADLV
+28 SLLVSFLV
-40 AENTHDPEEIKAKVA
+40 AENANEPEEIKAKVA

-71 IGQIIGVTYE
+71 IGQIIGVTYD

-92 KIKDELDKTQIELLS
+92 KIKDGLDKTQIELLS

-126 KIKGVK
+126 KIKGIK

-147 KYIDYSIAPK
+147 KYIDHSIAPK
-157 VTLQVTDLSKNSRY
+157 VTLQVTDLSKNLRY

-187 DYDDKNNILVV
+187 DYDDKNNILVM
-198 ELAFKEANWE
+198 ELAFKEATWE

-232 GSVFYYCVLPKTIQN
+232 GSVFYYCVLPKTLQN

-262 LSFSTIPTQDTT
+262 LSFSAIPTQDTT

-299 FFLVLFFLVLFFI
+299 FFLVLFFI

-365 EMPIKIVGSHG
+365 EMPITILGSHD